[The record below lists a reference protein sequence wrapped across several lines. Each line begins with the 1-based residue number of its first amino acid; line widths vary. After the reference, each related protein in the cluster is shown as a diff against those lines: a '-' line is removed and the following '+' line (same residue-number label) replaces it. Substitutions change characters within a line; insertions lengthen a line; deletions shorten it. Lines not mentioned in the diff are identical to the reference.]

1 MRFWTT
7 TDYGVAVLTRPIYL
21 IYLLIDIY
29 VYNVWG
35 IHSNTRDAAN
45 TVLVRLG
52 WLHAS
57 KAGLVVVVRLVPRGE
72 CKAGLLMV
80 IHAWLIVIR
89 HHHGAPSIA
98 PHFVSV
104 SVLLNLTFV
113 ESP

>member
-45 TVLVRLG
+45 TVLG